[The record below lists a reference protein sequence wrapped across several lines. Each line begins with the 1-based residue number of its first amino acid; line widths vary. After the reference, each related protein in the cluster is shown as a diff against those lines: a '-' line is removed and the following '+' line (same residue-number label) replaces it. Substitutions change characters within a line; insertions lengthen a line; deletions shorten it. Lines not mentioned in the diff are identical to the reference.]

1 MHKKLLKLY
10 DDLYTEYGELN
21 WWPAETPFEVVIGAI
36 LGQATAWRN
45 AVKAI
50 DNLKTADL
58 MIPDRLGKLSQ
69 EELEPLILPSGYYR
83 AKAKKVR
90 AFLTHLQEHHNNR
103 LGSLFAQELPTLRKE
118 LLSIYGIGE
127 ETADSIL
134 LYAAKKPIFV
144 VDTYTYRLLERLGWF
159 SGKFHY
165 RRLQGIFMRNLP
177 HDCRLFNQYH
187 ALIVI
192 HGARICQKT
201 PQCEKCVLRPQCP
214 TGNESGIH
222 KIESNPLR
230 PQVPPSVPPPAEGGA
245 QQGTSRKQGEKDRVD
260 IRD

>member
-1 MHKKLLKLY
+1 MRKKLLKLY
-10 DDLYTEYGELN
+10 DDLHAKYGEQN
-21 WWPAETPFEVVIGAI
+21 WWPAETPFEVAIGAI

-45 AVKAI
+45 VVKAI
-50 DNLKTADL
+50 NNLKAANL
-58 MIPDRLGKLSQ
+58 LNPDGLSKLSQ
-69 EELEPLILPSGYYR
+69 DELETLILPSGYYR

-90 AFLTHLQEHHNNR
+90 AFLTHLQGYHSNR
-103 LGSLFAQELPTLRKE
+103 LSSLFEQELPTLRKE

-159 SGKFHY
+159 SGKYHY
-165 RRLQGIFMRNLP
+165 GRLQQIFMGNLP
-177 HDCRLFNQYH
+177 HNCQLFNQYH

-201 PQCEKCVLRPQCP
+201 PQCERCVLRNQCP
-214 TGNESGIH
+214 TGNEAGIH
-222 KIESNPLR
+222 
-230 PQVPPSVPPPAEGGA
+230 Q
-245 QQGTSRKQGEKDRVD
+245 
-260 IRD
+260 